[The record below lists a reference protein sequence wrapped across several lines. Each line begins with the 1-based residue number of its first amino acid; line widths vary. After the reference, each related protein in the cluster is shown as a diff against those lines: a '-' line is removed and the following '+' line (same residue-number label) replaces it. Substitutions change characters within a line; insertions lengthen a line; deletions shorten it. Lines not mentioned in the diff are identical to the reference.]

1 MRHSY
6 RLRCFL
12 AENYKQIVSDLGES
26 PQKEKPKLAE
36 ISENMKEKAR
46 LRYRKYRIANGAEIN
61 AHRRKLYASEPERY
75 KNYQKIYREK
85 YREEIN
91 ARRRAYRAEHREE
104 INARRRVHQAEH
116 CEEINARRKAYR
128 AEHRE
133 EINAR
138 QRAYRAEHREEI
150 NAKRRANRAAKKA
163 AEQQGENKSNEVNK
177 TLV

>member
-12 AENYKQIVSDLGES
+12 AENYKQIVSDLGEG

-36 ISENMKEKAR
+36 VSENMKEKAR
-46 LRYRKYRIANGAEIN
+46 LRYRKYRIANAAEIK
-61 AHRRKLYASEPERY
+61 AHRRKQYASEPERY

-91 ARRRAYRAEHREE
+91 ARRRVYRAEHREE
-104 INARRRVHQAEH
+104 INARRRAYQAEH
-116 CEEINARRKAYR
+116 REEINARRRASR
-128 AEHRE
+128 AEHCE

-163 AEQQGENKSNEVNK
+163 AKQHGEE
-177 TLV
+177 